1 MKQLTKKRL
10 ATPFLALSPM
20 LVLFVA
26 IAIAIIVIAF
36 IGFFTGKTDEDIN
49 ALAGSGIADEI
60 CMGITALCS
69 LAIVKKCRGIRLR
82 NVFHVKK
89 FDPAVPVMLFIFM
102 WSGAEIFDHISG
114 VILSNF
120 ITIEPDSSSFS
131 GAWGF
136 ICTVILAPIFEE
148 IIFRFAGTEI
158 PRGAYSL
165 PLICIANGL
174 YFSALHGYNLQGFL
188 HIVIFGA
195 VMAYVFC
202 KTRNLFYTMIAHSL
216 NNLCCYIQ
224 FDNFVYYEKN
234 GFILGKW
241 HWLAIN
247 AVLFAAALIYY
258 IKVFRKK
265 YTKNYF
271 KVNKETGLP
280 CSENSP
286 QAFEQQTDMPLILME
301 ELS

>member
-1 MKQLTKKRL
+1 MKQLTKKRI

-20 LVLFVA
+20 LVLIAA
-26 IAIAIIVIAF
+26 IVTAIFVIAV
-36 IGFFTGKTDEDIN
+36 IGFFTGKTEEEIN
-49 ALAGSGIADEI
+49 AIAGSGIADEI

-69 LAIVKKCRGIRLR
+69 FVIVKKCRGIRPR
-82 NVFHVKK
+82 DVFHVKK

-102 WSGAEIFDHISG
+102 WSGAEIFDHIIG
-114 VILSNF
+114 LILSNF
-120 ITIEPDSSSFS
+120 ITIEPNSSPFS
-131 GAWGF
+131 GIWGF
-136 ICTVILAPIFEE
+136 ICTVIFAPIFEE

-174 YFSALHGYNLQGFL
+174 YFSAVHGYNLQGFL

-216 NNLCCYIQ
+216 NNLCCHIPLG
-224 FDNFVYYEKN
+224 NFAYYEKN

-247 AVLFAAALIYY
+247 AVLFAAAAVYY

-286 QAFEQQTDMPLILME
+286 QVFEQNTDMPLILRE
-301 ELS
+301 GLS

>member
-1 MKQLTKKRL
+1 MKQLTKKRI
-10 ATPFLALSPM
+10 AAPFLALSPM
-20 LVLFVA
+20 LVLLAAIVA
-26 IAIAIIVIAF
+26 AIIVIAF
-36 IGFFTGKTDEDIN
+36 IGIFTGKNEEEITAIAE
-49 ALAGSGIADEI
+49 SGIADEI
-60 CMGITALCS
+60 CMGITAVCS
-69 LAIVKKCRGIRLR
+69 FAIVKKCRGVRPR
-82 NVFHVKK
+82 DVFHVKN

-114 VILSNF
+114 IILSNF
-120 ITIEPDSSSFS
+120 ITIEPNSSSFS
-131 GAWGF
+131 GIWGF
-136 ICTVILAPIFEE
+136 ICTVILAPVFEE
-148 IIFRFAGTEI
+148 IVFRFAGTEI

-174 YFSALHGYNLQGFL
+174 YFSAVHGYNLQGFL

-216 NNLCCYIQ
+216 NNLCCFIPLG
-224 FDNFVYYEKN
+224 NFAYYEKN
-234 GFILGKW
+234 GFVLGKW

-247 AVLFAAALIYY
+247 AVLFAAAAVYY

-280 CSENSP
+280 CSEDSP
-286 QAFEQQTDMPLILME
+286 QVFEQNSDMPLILME

>member
-1 MKQLTKKRL
+1 MKKLTKQRII
-10 ATPFLALSPM
+10 TPFLAVSPM
-20 LVLFVA
+20 LVLIVSIV
-26 IAIAIIVIAF
+26 IAIMVIAF
-36 IGFFTGKTDEDIN
+36 IGIFTGKNDEKIT
-49 ALAGSGIADEI
+49 ALADSGIADEI

-69 LAIVKKCRGIRLR
+69 FSIVKKCCGIRPR
-82 NVFHVKK
+82 DVFYVKK
-89 FDPAVPVMLFIFM
+89 FDPAVPVMLFIFT

-114 VILSNF
+114 VIMSNF
-120 ITIEPDSSSFS
+120 ITVEPNSSSFS
-131 GAWGF
+131 GIWGF

-174 YFSALHGYNLQGFL
+174 YFSAMHGYNLQGFL

-195 VMAYVFC
+195 VTAYVFC
-202 KTRNLFYTMIAHSL
+202 KTRNLFYTMLAHSL
-216 NNLCCYIQ
+216 NNLCCHIP
-224 FDNFVYYEKN
+224 FDNFAYYEKN
-234 GFILGKW
+234 GFILGKG

-247 AVLFAAALIYY
+247 AVLFAAALTYY

-280 CSENSP
+280 CSEDSP
-286 QAFEQQTDMPLILME
+286 QAFEQNADMPLILME